1 MEKTI
6 KEGEVTIK
14 INNNVFYN
22 PEMKLC
28 RDISTIL
35 LKALNKN
42 NKFSSVLDL
51 TSATGVRGIRYMK
64 EAGIKNGVFV
74 DLDKKAC
81 SLTKQNLKL
90 NKLNAKVINLPIQ
103 KLHIKL
109 KERFDVV
116 DLDPFGSPIPY
127 LDYVFNFVEDKS
139 IVFVTATD
147 TAVLF
152 GAQPKACLKNYGS
165 YTIHN
170 EFQNEIGTRILI
182 YRILRSASEFNFGIK
197 VLFSLAKRHYV
208 RIAFQLKKGAE
219 EAYASNKKVGYI
231 SYCYKCLERSYS
243 KFGKEFCSKNHKLE
257 NAGPLWLGELFDK
270 KLAKEAEKIA
280 RKQENKEAEKIFSIA
295 SEELEIPFYYNLHYI
310 AKKQKAKL
318 LKNEE
323 IINKL
328 MEKGFKATRTIFC
341 PYGIKTNAPVKEI
354 KNIMGS

>member
-1 MEKTI
+1 MKEII
-6 KEGEVTIK
+6 KEGEAIIK
-14 INNNVFYN
+14 INKEVFYN
-22 PEMKLC
+22 PEMRLC

-35 LKALNKN
+35 LKVLNKN
-42 NKFSSVLDL
+42 NDLFSVLDL
-51 TSATGVRGIRYMK
+51 TSATGARGIRYIK
-64 EAGIKNGVFV
+64 EAGIKEGVFV
-74 DLDKKAC
+74 DINKKAC
-81 SLTKQNLKL
+81 SLTKQNLRL
-90 NKLNAKVINLPIQ
+90 NKLEAKVINLPIHELQ
-103 KLHIKL
+103 KKL
-109 KERFDVV
+109 KERFDVI
-116 DLDPFGSPIPY
+116 DLDPFGTPVPY
-127 LDYVFNFVEDKS
+127 LDYVFNFVKDKS

-165 YTIHN
+165 YTLHN

-219 EAYASNKKVGYI
+219 EAYVSNKKVGYI

-243 KFGKEFCSKNHKLE
+243 KFGKELCSKKHKLE

-280 RKQENKEAEKIFSIA
+280 RKQQNKEAEKIFSIA

-310 AKKQKAKL
+310 AKKQKVKL

-328 MEKGFKATRTIFC
+328 IEKGFKATRTIFC
-341 PYGIKTNAPVKEI
+341 PYGIKTNASVEEI
-354 KNIMGS
+354 KDIMGS